1 MFYKYLRDYNKDINF
16 MFYEMKSLQRQI
28 LGIINYNL
36 TSYIPMQ
43 LNLIDRITQE
53 NVLSDEFES
62 YLKNLSFFFRNYTF

>member
-1 MFYKYLRDYNKDINF
+1 
-16 MFYEMKSLQRQI
+16 MFYEMKSLQGQI

-43 LNLIDRITQE
+43 LNLIERITQE

-62 YLKNLSFFFRNYTF
+62 YLKNLSFFRVGICFVQFFEFLP

>member
-28 LGIINYNL
+28 FGIINYNL

-43 LNLIDRITQE
+43 LNLIERITQE

-62 YLKNLSFFFRNYTF
+62 YLKN